1 MTRALFTLAKAG
13 ALLACLSSWA
23 VFVGLLT

>member
-1 MTRALFTLAKAG
+1 MTRALVTLAKAG

-23 VFVGLLT
+23 VLIGLFT

>member
-1 MTRALFTLAKAG
+1 MTGALLTLAKAC

-23 VFVGLLT
+23 VFVGLFT